1 MGVDA
6 GDRPVGPA
14 LREAAPGFFGFTIT
28 MVAHT
33 QEPSGLKP
41 VPRLLP
47 GVLVDVGAHAGA
59 KRIGGAL
66 LDLSALAMPTRSM
79 VGDDVV
85 AERAIAVHRRRQLAR
100 RLERQRLP
108 DLRISRQLAARSV
121 ERPQGNLARPAI
133 RSAKP
138 HLPRLVTAWL
148 DDEEEAARC
157 GVADPAALRAGHEL
171 AARGVGEDFDQGMAP
186 RVHSGRTAEAVM
198 PRYPVCIT

>member
-1 MGVDA
+1 
-6 GDRPVGPA
+6 
-14 LREAAPGFFGFTIT
+14 
-28 MVAHT
+28 MVAQT

-47 GVLVDVGAHAGA
+47 GVLVDVGAHARA

-79 VGDDVV
+79 VGVDIV

-100 RLERQRLP
+100 RLKRQRLP
-108 DLRISRQLAARSV
+108 DLRTSRQLAARSV
-121 ERPQGNLARPAI
+121 ERPQDNLARSPI

-157 GVADPAALRAGHEL
+157 GVADPAALWAGYEL
-171 AARGVGEDFDQGMAP
+171 AARGVGEDFDHEWLP
-186 RVHSGRTAEAVM
+186 GRTQGARLRVL
-198 PRYPVCIT
+198 C